1 MSLSEYLMNN
11 LLRVGVAAASGM
23 MLLWPLVTRI
33 MHGSQD
39 VGVNEAVLLINQKD
53 ALVLDVREPSEYS
66 AGHIPNARNLP
77 AAQLKDR
84 LKELERWKARPVIVN
99 CRNGQRSGAATA
111 ALRQAGFAEAVRLR
125 DGLTAWEQA
134 NLPIQKGARA

>member
-1 MSLSEYLMNN
+1 MSPSEYLMNN
-11 LLRVGVAAASGM
+11 LLLVGVAAASGM

-84 LKELERWKARPVIVN
+84 LQELERWKARPVIVH

-111 ALRQAGFAEAVRLR
+111 VLRQAGFAEAVRLR
-125 DGLTAWEQA
+125 DGLAAWEQA

>member
-11 LLRVGVAAASGM
+11 LLLVGVALASGV
-23 MLLWPLVTRI
+23 MLLWPFVMRI
-33 MHGSQD
+33 LHGSQE

-53 ALVLDVREPSEYS
+53 ALVLDVREPAEYS

-77 AAQLKDR
+77 AGQLKDR
-84 LKELERWKARPVIVN
+84 LQELERWKARPVIVH
-99 CRNGQRSGAATA
+99 CRNGQRSSAAAA
-111 ALRQAGFAEAVRLR
+111 ALRQAGFTEAVKLR

-134 NLPIQKGARA
+134 NLPVQKGARA

>member
-11 LLRVGVAAASGM
+11 LLLVGVAAASGM

-66 AGHIPNARNLP
+66 AGHIPSARNLP

-84 LKELERWKARPVIVN
+84 LQELERWKAKPVIVS

>member
-11 LLRVGVAAASGM
+11 LLLVGVAAASGM

>member
-1 MSLSEYLMNN
+1 
-11 LLRVGVAAASGM
+11 VGVAAASGM

>member
-11 LLRVGVAAASGM
+11 LLLVGVAAASGM

-125 DGLTAWEQA
+125 DGLTAWEPA